1 MPRRRSDKALRRA
14 VTGLARLHP
23 DDVAA
28 ILAALDPA
36 EKARVDALMA
46 GFAGA
51 PVAAEIEPAA
61 PAFAYEGASPWLLA
75 RIDPGAAPT
84 PGKSR
89 DFVVMTEAAG
99 GALRDAAAPFRVA
112 IQANRGGTLL
122 GRLFGS
128 ERA

>member
-1 MPRRRSDKALRRA
+1 MPRRRSDRALRRA

-51 PVAAEIEPAA
+51 PVTPEQAPAA
-61 PAFAYEGASPWLLA
+61 PVFAYEGVSPWLLG
-75 RIDPGAAPT
+75 RIDPDAAPA
-84 PGKSR
+84 PGKGR

-99 GALRDAAAPFRVA
+99 EALREAAAPFRVA

-122 GRLFGS
+122 GRLFGG
-128 ERA
+128 ERT